1 MSKITNLIKDAEE
14 NYLIWERIVLD
25 GAWEQH
31 GRTRVQAVMLRE
43 KRDQLLHWMQE
54 NGSKDT
60 FEKELEET
68 ERELNQVQGSYTVKN
83 PGHYK
88 KLKDN
93 IDEHKNARD
102 YWLGRMGELTT

>member
-1 MSKITNLIKDAEE
+1 MDFTPKKLAEALVEKHDRLISEYSDEMEKM
-14 NYLIWERIVLD
+14 
-25 GAWEQH
+25 Q
-31 GRTRVQAVMLRE
+31 QAVMLKE

-60 FEKELEET
+60 YSKELEET
-68 ERELNQVQGSYTVKN
+68 ESELKQSNGSFTVKSQS
-83 PGHYK
+83 HYK
-88 KLKDN
+88 KIKES